1 VEKKGLDTLLEALAL
16 LPENLHWRWTHIAGG
31 PLLADLKQQG
41 ERLGLSHRLEFLGSQ
56 SQARV
61 LQAYSESDVFVLPCR
76 VAADGDRDGLPN
88 VIVEAQ
94 SQKLPVISSPISGIP
109 ELIEHDKNGL
119 LVEPNQPSLLANALE
134 QLARNP
140 ASRQQMGEDGM
151 ARVHKNFNAK
161 NEISLLLEL
170 LNSNG

>member
-1 VEKKGLDTLLEALAL
+1 
-16 LPENLHWRWTHIAGG
+16 
-31 PLLADLKQQG
+31 
-41 ERLGLSHRLEFLGSQ
+41 
-56 SQARV
+56 
-61 LQAYSESDVFVLPCR
+61 
-76 VAADGDRDGLPN
+76 
-88 VIVEAQ
+88 VEAQ